1 MKTQLS
7 MRHQQRRGQGGSA
20 VLVILVLLGIMLIF
34 VAANTA
40 NLNWLRRQVN
50 VVDQRQT
57 QRLAQSAA
65 NQPLSK

>member
-7 MRHQQRRGQGGSA
+7 IRHRQRQGGSA

-34 VAANTA
+34 VAVNTA

-57 QRLAQSAA
+57 QRLAHSAA